1 MKRNRLAWLALGAVL
16 LSIGSTPS
24 QAERSRRVADVR
36 TRADLAQRVQ
46 ELSAYGT
53 VISAIVTDTGKDP
66 VFRPGTFSPTRSVT
80 VTDAAVLRVAD
91 GALTAEPLAGRATIL
106 YPSSLWT
113 AHDGSGAAG
122 TRPHVSEARL
132 IAAQRVGDVW
142 VAFPE
147 SPSCRIPRKLLPA
160 P

>member
-1 MKRNRLAWLALGAVL
+1 MKRNRLTWLAVGAVL
-16 LSIGSTPS
+16 LAVGPTPS
-24 QAERSRRVADVR
+24 QAERSRRADVR

-46 ELSAYGT
+46 DLAAYGT
-53 VISAIVTDTGKDP
+53 VIAAVVADTGKDP

-80 VTDAAVLRVAD
+80 VADAAVLRVAD
-91 GALTAEPLAGRATIL
+91 GALIAEALGERATIL

-113 AHDGSGAAG
+113 AAGEAGA
-122 TRPHVSEARL
+122 RPRVAEARL

-147 SPSCRIPRKLLPA
+147 SPSCRIPRKLLPT